1 MFKHFPEFDQVVNKT
16 TSAFNATV
24 DFQKDVMA
32 KSVSYF
38 NQITDNMFDAY
49 ASKTVDVINNV
60 SNYAKETA
68 KKSTGAV
75 TQIFGDSK

>member
-16 TSAFNATV
+16 TSAFDATV
-24 DFQKDVMA
+24 DFQKDIMT

-38 NQITDNMFDAY
+38 NQITDNVFDAY
-49 ASKTVDVINNV
+49 TTKTVDFINNV

-68 KKSTGAV
+68 KKSTGTI
-75 TQIFGDSK
+75 TQILGDSK